1 MNINVSGT
9 RAFYHSITESSL
21 CDCGYCRNYR
31 LQVRSA
37 FPDVAMYLGSLGI
50 DIEKPF
56 ETSPLEPDENGMLE
70 YCCCQYIALGNCN
83 PEYHHRIADIEFC
96 VAKSH
101 PETGIG
107 QAHFVLEFSP
117 IKLKYKC

>member
-1 MNINVSGT
+1 MFPAQGLFIIPSQNLHCAVAAI
-9 RAFYHSITESSL
+9 AAIT
-21 CDCGYCRNYR
+21 DYR
-31 LQVRSA
+31 SV
-37 FPDVAMYLGSLGI
+37 PDVTVYLGSLGI

-70 YCCCQYIALGNCN
+70 YCCCQYIALGNCE
-83 PEYHHRIADIEFC
+83 PEYHHRIADIEFR
-96 VAKSH
+96 VAKFH